1 MSIGRTFLLFAFTLT
16 TLISV
21 AAPATQLPARKVII
35 DSETQKVLDEVQ
47 QRYARLKN
55 WEAKFSQETFSVG
68 LGQGTFSRGD
78 LKFVAPNRFVYSIQF
93 PEASEFISNG
103 TEAWQ
108 VLYRKGRDK
117 PAFVR
122 HFKSVN
128 ETGIEKYLLV
138 FRGRNKKARG
148 AFKDFDFR
156 GKLNGGNLMLELTP
170 REASEEMASIVL
182 HFLVGK
188 DAPVR
193 AIITDALQN
202 TTTITIDSFST
213 LKSSIDPNWFVP
225 KIPKDSEKE
234 EL

>member
-1 MSIGRTFLLFAFTLT
+1 
-16 TLISV
+16 
-21 AAPATQLPARKVII
+21 
-35 DSETQKVLDEVQ
+35 
-47 QRYARLKN
+47 
-55 WEAKFSQETFSVG
+55 
-68 LGQGTFSRGD
+68 
-78 LKFVAPNRFVYSIQF
+78 
-93 PEASEFISNG
+93 
-103 TEAWQ
+103 
-108 VLYRKGRDK
+108 
-117 PAFVR
+117 
-122 HFKSVN
+122 
-128 ETGIEKYLLV
+128 
-138 FRGRNKKARG
+138 
-148 AFKDFDFR
+148 
-156 GKLNGGNLMLELTP
+156 MLELTP